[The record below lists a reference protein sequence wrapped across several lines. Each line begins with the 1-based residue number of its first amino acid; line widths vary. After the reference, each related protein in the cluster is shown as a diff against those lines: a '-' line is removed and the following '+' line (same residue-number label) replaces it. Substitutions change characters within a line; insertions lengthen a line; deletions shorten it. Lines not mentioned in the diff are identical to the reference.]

1 MYEIDVSIG
10 RDKVHKN
17 YICFIPLFCVG
28 SFFCLDLKITISIFI
43 VGTPPPVS
51 KAGGGG
57 GVEPPIKF

>member
-28 SFFCLDLKITISIFI
+28 SFKQSSTKRLGAKMDDLKHL
-43 VGTPPPVS
+43 PH
-51 KAGGGG
+51 KA
-57 GVEPPIKF
+57 FLL